1 MWCDTPYLYAFT
13 DPSGAVSLISIAIGR
28 ADRPRKHKKWLADT
42 LDDTLDALGGLFSQD
57 LRKPGHVARYHE
69 AGDSCLPLSS
79 HALTINRPL
88 LGDLPDLKAQLSHIY
103 NVDWDEPLRP
113 PPSPSCSPPR
123 LRANTTTTT
132 TSGPPPPPAPL
143 PGGLGSS
150 YFVAPHLWHFFEKIN
165 GRPVPEHVREY
176 FKELATSSP
185 SSPPINTPIGGTDP
199 PAPSAAA
206 SGPIAVTTGG
216 SAPPPATD
224 LSDPKPGDPVDEYGF
239 PIPED
244 SEEED
249 EEGVEAHSTSSSDEG
264 AAGPSAAP
272 PRNRN
277 TACKSSKLRL
287 DRPYLKRK
295 RQEDQD

>member
-57 LRKPGHVARYHE
+57 LRKPGHVGRYHE

-79 HALTINRPL
+79 RALTINRPL

-132 TSGPPPPPAPL
+132 TSGPPPPPTK
-143 PGGLGSS
+143 GQLGSS

-239 PIPED
+239 PLPED
-244 SEEED
+244 YEEESEEE
-249 EEGVEAHSTSSSDEG
+249 VEARSTSSSDEG
-264 AAGPSAAP
+264 AAGSSDAP
-272 PRNRN
+272 PRNKN
-277 TACKSSKLRL
+277 TARKSSKLRL
-287 DRPYLKRK
+287 DRLYLKRK
-295 RQEDQD
+295 RGT